1 MVEGIR
7 DGGETVFGSNAA
19 REEYILAVGPNLRP
33 TVTWIALNLVS
44 CFLTQLRD

>member
-19 REEYILAVGPNLRP
+19 REEYILAVGPNIRP
-33 TVTWIALNLVS
+33 AITWTTLNLVS
-44 CFLTQLRD
+44 HFLPQLHD

>member
-19 REEYILAVGPNLRP
+19 REEYILAVGPNIRP
-33 TVTWIALNLVS
+33 SVTWITLHLVS
-44 CFLTQLRD
+44 CFVLQLHD